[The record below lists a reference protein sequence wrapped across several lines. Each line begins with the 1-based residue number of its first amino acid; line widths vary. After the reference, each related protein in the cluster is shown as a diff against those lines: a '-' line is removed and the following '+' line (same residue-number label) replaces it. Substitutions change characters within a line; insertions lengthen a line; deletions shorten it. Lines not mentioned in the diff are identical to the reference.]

1 VPPLVR
7 ASMAAAEFAYRKQRH
22 FAADRIERR
31 TDKFVVKGIRLASS
45 GQNGQPANLV
55 TARYYQSRLPGRK
68 PLVII
73 LPLWGVHT
81 LPSNE
86 MSEEITVAGEGAI
99 NVLQVHGERML
110 FDLANIAY
118 APTPEIFS
126 ALISE
131 MADRVVTMVVDIRRL
146 VDWAE
151 TRPEI
156 DPDRIGLVGFSMG
169 AMVASLALANEP
181 RLHAGVLV
189 AGSARPD
196 EAFATCSGTAGKMRK
211 MITERFNWSTAR
223 FRKSLERPLSRIDPA
238 RFAGRVDPRG
248 VLIIEAG
255 DDSCLTR
262 KSRREFWE
270 AMGRPER
277 IVYHYDHRTTFMAMT
292 FLGGGNLQE
301 EAFRF
306 LSKVFGING
315 GA

>member
-1 VPPLVR
+1 
-7 ASMAAAEFAYRKQRH
+7 
-22 FAADRIERR
+22 
-31 TDKFVVKGIRLASS
+31 
-45 GQNGQPANLV
+45 
-55 TARYYQSRLPGRK
+55 
-68 PLVII
+68 
-73 LPLWGVHT
+73 
-81 LPSNE
+81 
-86 MSEEITVAGEGAI
+86 
-99 NVLQVHGERML
+99 ML
-110 FDLANIAY
+110 FDLTSIAY
-118 APTPEIFS
+118 APTPEIFG

-189 AGSARPD
+189 AGSARPG
-196 EAFATCSGTAGKMRK
+196 EAFATCSGTAGRIRE
-211 MITERFNWSTAR
+211 MITGRFNWSTAQ
-223 FRKSLERPLSRIDPA
+223 FRRSVERPLSRIYPA
-238 RFAGRVDPRG
+238 RFAGRVDPRRI
-248 VLIIEAG
+248 LIVEAG

-277 IVYHYDHRTTFMAMT
+277 LVYHYDHRTTFMAMT

-306 LSKVFGING
+306 LSKAFDVDTGR
-315 GA
+315 